1 MNQKRIE
8 SFLNKNFGSHK
19 TEDNLAIY
27 DLDEYTFIIL
37 GSEDISFYLNGR
49 NYNLDLKYVSG
60 IEVVDNRLNFH
71 FWDDENS
78 EKTLSINLSNTD
90 DYFISARLS
99 EAIFKIDV
107 DDPRIKR
114 FFVRATDK
122 GSALRSIRDQYPEIA
137 IVGVSKFSE
146 SKNKEDI
153 YVGREAISNIF
164 QVYSSPDT
172 DRIIRMGI
180 DWTMSNLF
188 GSNWPL
194 ML

>member
-19 TEDNLAIY
+19 TEDGLIIY
-27 DLDEYTFIIL
+27 DLDEGSFIIL
-37 GSEDISFYLNGR
+37 GSGDISFYLNNR
-49 NYNLDLKYVSG
+49 NYNLSLEYVSG
-60 IEVVDNRLNFH
+60 IEIVGDRLNFH

-78 EKTLSINLSNTD
+78 EKTLSINLSDVD
-90 DYFISARLS
+90 DYFISERLS

-122 GSALRSIRDQYPEIA
+122 GSALRSISNQYPEIA
-137 IVGVSKFSE
+137 IIGISKFSE
-146 SKNKEDI
+146 SRNKEDI
-153 YVGREAISNIF
+153 SVGKEAISNIF

-172 DRIIRMGI
+172 DRTIRMGI